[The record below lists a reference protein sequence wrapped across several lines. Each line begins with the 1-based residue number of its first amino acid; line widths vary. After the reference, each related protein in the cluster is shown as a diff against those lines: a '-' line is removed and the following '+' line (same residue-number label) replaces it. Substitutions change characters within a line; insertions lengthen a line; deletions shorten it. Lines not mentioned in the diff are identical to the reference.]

1 MLDHPPTAS
10 RARRFAVSSYGRVL
24 VMGVVNVT
32 PDSFSDGGQ
41 FLEAPRAISQ
51 ARRLATEGADILDI
65 GAESS
70 RPYAGMQPVLLEE
83 ELARLAPILPAV
95 VALARPVSIDTMKA
109 KVAAWALEEGAVIV
123 NDVWGLQRDPDMAR
137 VVAEHGATVVVTHNR
152 ETADP
157 SLDIFAEV
165 KAFFARSLEVAA
177 RAGVADNQIVL
188 DPGIGF
194 GKTPEQNLQLIDK
207 LDRIVTEFGLPVLLG
222 TSRKSFIKHAL
233 DNSLSGI
240 DRDDMR
246 ERVAGTAATV
256 AIGVLRGARIV
267 RVHDVGLMVAVTRMT
282 ESALGERRAEN

>member
-194 GKTPEQNLQLIDK
+194 GKTPEQSIAVIAR
-207 LDRIVTEFGLPVLLG
+207 LDELRSCGYPILVGL
-222 TSRKSFIKHAL
+222 SRKRFIDSISSAPPDQRL
-233 DNSLSGI
+233 GGSIAANLI
-240 DRDDMR
+240 A
-246 ERVAGTAATV
+246 VAN
-256 AIGVLRGARIV
+256 GADII
-267 RVHDVGLMVAVTRMT
+267 RVHDVAQTVQ
-282 ESALGERRAEN
+282 ALRIDQAIRNSR